1 MSGDILVVDDDAD
14 LRETVELLLDD
25 SGYDVTAVA
34 NGRAAL
40 DQLKGGAR
48 PDLIL
53 LDLMMPEMNGWQFL
67 ERAQADSILD
77 SIPVVIMTARK
88 GADLLPAPSKQV
100 LDHDDDHEDRH
111 ADPEHL
117 RLHLG
122 RIHSGPHLGRCPT
135 LHSRPPVAGSRG
147 DGDDPVELLRFV
159 AARIVKRFPREIS
172 DQPEP
177 VGIGLPAVV
186 LCAPPDTLVGRFLP
200 DRFEEV
206 VDLRSPERLLAGLAE
221 THAPPFFPAL
231 VV

>member
-1 MSGDILVVDDDAD
+1 MSGEILIVDDDAD

-100 LDHDDDHEDRH
+100 LHKPFDSD
-111 ADPEHL
+111 
-117 RLHLG
+117 
-122 RIHSGPHLGRCPT
+122 
-135 LHSRPPVAGSRG
+135 
-147 DGDDPVELLRFV
+147 ELLRTV
-159 AARIVKRFPREIS
+159 ARYA
-172 DQPEP
+172 
-177 VGIGLPAVV
+177 A
-186 LCAPPDTLVGRFLP
+186 A
-200 DRFEEV
+200 
-206 VDLRSPERLLAGLAE
+206 
-221 THAPPFFPAL
+221 
-231 VV
+231 